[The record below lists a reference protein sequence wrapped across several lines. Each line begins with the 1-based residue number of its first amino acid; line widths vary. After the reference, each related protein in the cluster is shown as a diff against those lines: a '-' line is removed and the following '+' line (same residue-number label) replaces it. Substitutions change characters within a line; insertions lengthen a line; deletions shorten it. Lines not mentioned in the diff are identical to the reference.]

1 MQHEVVVID
10 LAQFARTAA
19 LRIARSIENSVR
31 ERGECLLAL
40 PCGPLI
46 GRVYDEL
53 AELQL
58 PWSEVEFFFT
68 DERCVPIVHPACS
81 YNMAQDRLFSAPR
94 IGNDGVHRIEAERPN
109 HAQTAELYE
118 AQLPERFDLVVLE
131 VGMDGHVASLFP
143 DSPAF
148 DVTDKRV
155 IAVETVQKP
164 VHRITLAP
172 AMLAGARDL
181 VVLAAGRDHA
191 RAVARALQSDGD
203 VRQVPARLAKNGLW
217 ILDRYAAASRGTVSA
232 AE

>member
-1 MQHEVVVID
+1 VQHEVVVVD

-19 LRIARSIENSVR
+19 LRIARSIETSVR
-31 ERGECLLAL
+31 ERGECLIAL

-58 PWSEVEFFFT
+58 PWGEVEFFFT
-68 DERCVPIVHPACS
+68 DERCVPIAHPACS
-81 YNMAQDRLFSAPR
+81 YNVAQDRLFSAPR

-109 HAQTAELYE
+109 HAQTAEFYE
-118 AQLPERFDLVVLE
+118 TQLPERFDLVLLE

-143 DSPAF
+143 NSPAF

-155 IAVETVQKP
+155 LVVETVQKP

-172 AMLAGARDL
+172 AMLASAREL
-181 VVLAAGRDHA
+181 FVLAAGRDRA
-191 RAVARALQSDGD
+191 DAVARALQPEGD
-203 VRQVPARLAKNGLW
+203 VRQLPARLAKDGLW
-217 ILDRYAAASRGTVSA
+217 ILDRYAAANRDRVAA